1 MAKTKL
7 TPKQAVFVKE
17 YVKTKNATK
26 AALVAYDTEDYKTAQ
41 NIGSVNLSNPIIRTK
56 TEQLFNLED
65 TQLIVQNLKK
75 LAISAE
81 SQETQVKATKEWL
94 DRAVP
99 KTESNAS
106 LNFTQI
112 NNNLGSKYAD

>member
-1 MAKTKL
+1 MATTKQNKALEILVESGGTMPVSKAMEKAGYSPATAKTPQKL
-7 TPKQAVFVKE
+7 TESNAYRELFPID
-17 YVKTKNATK
+17 KTKE
-26 AALVAYDTEDYKTAQ
+26 VID
-41 NIGSVNLSNPIIRTK
+41 NLH
-56 TEQLFNLED
+56 
-65 TQLIVQNLKK
+65 K
-75 LAISAE
+75 LSISAE

>member
-1 MAKTKL
+1 MTNKQDKALEILVESGGKIPVSKAMVQAGYSPATAKTPKKL
-7 TPKQAVFVKE
+7 TQSEAYKSLFPIE
-17 YVKTKNATK
+17 KTQE
-26 AALVAYDTEDYKTAQ
+26 VID
-41 NIGSVNLSNPIIRTK
+41 NLH
-56 TEQLFNLED
+56 
-65 TQLIVQNLKK
+65 K
-75 LAISAE
+75 LSISAE
-81 SQETQVKATKEWL
+81 SQDIQVKATKEWL

>member
-1 MAKTKL
+1 MATTKQNKALEILVESGGTMPVSKAMEKAGYSPATAKTPQKL
-7 TPKQAVFVKE
+7 TESNAYRELFPID
-17 YVKTKNATK
+17 KTKE
-26 AALVAYDTEDYKTAQ
+26 VIE
-41 NIGSVNLSNPIIRTK
+41 NLH
-56 TEQLFNLED
+56 
-65 TQLIVQNLKK
+65 K
-75 LAISAE
+75 LSISAQSE
-81 SQETQVKATKEWL
+81 ETQVKATKEWL

>member
-1 MAKTKL
+1 MATTKQNKALAILVENGGKIPVSKAMEQAGYSPATAKTPQKL
-7 TPKQAVFVKE
+7 TESNAYRELFPID
-17 YVKTKNATK
+17 KTKE
-26 AALVAYDTEDYKTAQ
+26 VID
-41 NIGSVNLSNPIIRTK
+41 NLH
-56 TEQLFNLED
+56 
-65 TQLIVQNLKK
+65 K
-75 LAISAE
+75 LSISAE